1 MTRRNGVKALKAA
14 KNDAAKKAMFVLVSF
29 TVLEAWVIIGEKKTI
44 NTFIL
49 TLAIAIPIVCA
60 ILTYFIFKGVVYA
73 EELYER
79 DINYIRRHIEEEK
92 YMSVVID
99 NDTGVHEFLH
109 NKARM
114 YAILTRNNMVIIAI
128 KYRNG
133 EIIPFEEIPRELFEK
148 KYRILEKNL
157 E

>member
-1 MTRRNGVKALKAA
+1 MRRNGAKALKAA
-14 KNDAAKKAMFVLVSF
+14 KIDAAKKALFVLVSF
-29 TVLEAWVIIGEKKTI
+29 SVLEAWVIIGERKTI

-49 TLAIAIPIVCA
+49 TMSIAIPIICA
-60 ILTYFIFKGVVYA
+60 LLTYFIFKSVVYA

-79 DINYIRRHIEEEK
+79 DINYIRRHIEEGK

-114 YAILTRNNMVIIAI
+114 YAILTRDNMVIVAI

-133 EIIPFEEIPRELFEK
+133 EIIPFEEIPRKLFEK
-148 KYRILEKNL
+148 KYIIIE
-157 E
+157 